1 MPVSRFAATIAA
13 PDAGTRLDAFLER
26 RLPEKIREP
35 LSRSAIRRLIMAGA
49 VTIAGRP
56 VRRPGMALEAG
67 ARLQAF
73 VDLSRLVGRSAPHE
87 RGEAAGEAAA
97 GTSASIEILYRDRWL
112 LAVAKPAGLLVHA
125 SADARRP
132 DLFSRLLGV
141 LDDRQGAAGPPY
153 LGLHHRLDVET
164 SGVMLFTLDPAA
176 NEPLARAFA
185 GHEVEKV
192 YHAIVARPA
201 WPVPGRWTERASL
214 AMSGTGRRARMS
226 AVATGGLAAETGFE
240 IVRRLPAA
248 LLVEA
253 RPKSGRKHQV
263 RAHLCARGLPIL
275 GDERYGGAS
284 RVRGVR
290 VPRVMLHALS
300 LRLRHPVT
308 GAPLELRCPYPR
320 DFADLLSRL
329 A

>member
-1 MPVSRFAATIAA
+1 
-13 PDAGTRLDAFLER
+13 
-26 RLPEKIREP
+26 
-35 LSRSAIRRLIMAGA
+35 MAGA

-67 ARLQAF
+67 ARLQAL
-73 VDLSRLVGRSAPHE
+73 VDLSRLVGGSAPHE
-87 RGEAAGEAAA
+87 RGGGADGAAGKTPAP
-97 GTSASIEILYRDRWL
+97 IDILYRDRWL
-112 LAVAKPAGLLVHA
+112 LAVSKPAGLLVHA

-132 DLFSRLLGV
+132 DLFSRLRGMI
-141 LDDRQGAAGPPY
+141 DQRQGAVAGPAGSPY

-164 SGVMLFTLDPAA
+164 SGVMLFTLDPDA

-192 YHAIVARPA
+192 YHAIVARPSGPA
-201 WPVPGRWTERASL
+201 PGRWTERASL
-214 AMSGTGRRARMS
+214 AVSGTGRRARMA

-240 IVRRLPAA
+240 VLRRFPAA

-263 RAHLCARGLPIL
+263 RAHLSARGLPIL

-284 RVRGVR
+284 HVSGVR

-308 GAPLELRCPYPR
+308 GVPLDLRCPYPR
-320 DFADLLSRL
+320 DFADVLLRL
-329 A
+329 SS